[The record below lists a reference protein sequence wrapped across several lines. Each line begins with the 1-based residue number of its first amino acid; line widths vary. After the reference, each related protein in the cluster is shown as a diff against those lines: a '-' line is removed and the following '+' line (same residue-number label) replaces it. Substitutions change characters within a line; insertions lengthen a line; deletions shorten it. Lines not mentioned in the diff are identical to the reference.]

1 MNALF
6 KYLYHFLDG
15 SNIFGSQRIVEKFF
29 SPKVTSYSFYGEDI
43 LIQSVIDRIK
53 YEVGISLKLNYV
65 DIGAWRPIRGS
76 NTYLF
81 YKMGSSGTVVEPNI
95 AFKKHWKVLR
105 PRDNHIEAACGNMAQ
120 AKLYFFE
127 KDSPANTLSPDFAAK
142 IMKKEQIILGGSYDV
157 DVISLSEIL
166 KLHLSR
172 FSGDYFLDIDVEG
185 LDYDVISSFDF
196 VSLQRPIMV
205 VIEDNASKVLESNI
219 NQFLESKNYSI
230 VARTPISSLYLD
242 FSRDEIIH
250 AKAISRI

>member
-1 MNALF
+1 MANGDALMIF
-6 KYLYHFLDG
+6 IDINFLVLG
-15 SNIFGSQRIVEKFF
+15 FMGGIVR
-29 SPKVTSYSFYGEDI
+29 V
-43 LIQSVIDRIK
+43 
-53 YEVGISLKLNYV
+53 
-65 DIGAWRPIRGS
+65 
-76 NTYLF
+76 
-81 YKMGSSGTVVEPNI
+81 
-95 AFKKHWKVLR
+95 
-105 PRDNHIEAACGNMAQ
+105 
-120 AKLYFFE
+120 FFE